1 MLRLVKEAHTMDIT
15 KETKLKDILAEY
27 PWLQRII

>member
-15 KETKLKDILAEY
+15 KETKLKDILEEY
-27 PWLQRII
+27 PVSR